1 LSGGGD
7 TGAAALAARV
17 AARWN
22 APMSLPPLRTLFFED
37 LSVGLTDFAICAGS
51 SSSAQKHA
59 RLWRS

>member
-37 LSVGLTDFAICAGS
+37 LSVGLTDFGMLHNCAGS
-51 SSSAQKHA
+51 ST
-59 RLWRS
+59 RLANH